1 MDTTVRH
8 TFDVGFDA
16 YWKDLFF
23 CKDYQTALHMEGL
36 NSAQA
41 VVELHEEHDDGRI
54 FQRVRIEPRV
64 PMPGPIKKLLGDR
77 VVYIEEGVFDPQDG
91 RYRFK
96 ILPSVLASSSN
107 IQGVL
112 WATPTGTHQVERT
125 CTLSVNVKVRGAG
138 KILEKFI
145 SRSYEKNIDEAARFT
160 STYIARTYVPG
171 SSTRLSNAQG
181 TGTIQVG

>member
-8 TFDVGFDA
+8 TFDVSYDA
-16 YWKDLFF
+16 YWNDLFF
-23 CKDYQTALHMEGL
+23 CKGYQTALHMEGL

-54 FQRVRIEPRV
+54 YQRVRIEPNV
-64 PMPGPIKKLLGDR
+64 PMPAPIRKLLGDR
-77 VVYIEEGVFDPQDG
+77 VVYVEEGVFDPQDG

-96 ILPSVLASSSN
+96 ILPSVLANSSE

-112 WATPTGTHQVERT
+112 WATPTGDNQVERT
-125 CTLSVNVKVRGAG
+125 CTLSVNISVRGAG

-145 SRSYEKNIDEAARFT
+145 SRSYEKNIRQAANFT
-160 STYIARTYVPG
+160 SEYIARTYRSG
-171 SSTRLSNAQG
+171 TSIRLSDAQESEESR
-181 TGTIQVG
+181 TG